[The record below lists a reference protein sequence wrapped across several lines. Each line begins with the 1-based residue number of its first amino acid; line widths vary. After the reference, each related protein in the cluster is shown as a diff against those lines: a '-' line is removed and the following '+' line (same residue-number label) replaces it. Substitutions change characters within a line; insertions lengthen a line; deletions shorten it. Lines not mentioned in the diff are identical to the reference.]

1 MIGLRISS
9 SVIIIP
15 PIIAA
20 IWYGGYSFMALIV
33 LVGGAM
39 GWELARLATAR
50 DGSVVALSVFCMAS
64 TPVVAEFIGVIHGFI
79 WIMIGVIGFAV
90 LTRSHVQSTS
100 ERIGFAL
107 ICALGH
113 LALLSLVY
121 LRFGDAR
128 GAGVI
133 FYLVLVI
140 AATDIGGYVAGKG
153 IGGPKLAPRISPNK
167 TWAGLIGGMVLA
179 GVAGFGFVEVLTLA
193 GGWHPD
199 EKATAF
205 LVATIILSV
214 VLAPV
219 AQLGDLMESW
229 VKRKRGAKDS
239 GNLIP
244 GHGGILDR
252 VDGYLTAVP
261 LVALITLMDKGG
273 PFAWP

>member
-1 MIGLRISS
+1 MLGLRILS

-15 PIIAA
+15 PVIAA
-20 IWYGGYSFMALIV
+20 VWYGGYSYMVLIV
-33 LVGGAM
+33 LVGGAI
-39 GWELARLATAR
+39 GWELARLATDR
-50 DGSVVALSVFCMAS
+50 GGLVEIFNVFCMAC
-64 TPVVAEFIGVIHGFI
+64 TPIVAEYIGVIHGFI
-79 WIMIGVIGFAV
+79 WILIGVIGFAV
-90 LTRSHVQSTS
+90 ITRVHVQSTS

-107 ICALGH
+107 ICTLGH
-113 LALLSLVY
+113 LALLSLVW
-121 LRFGDAR
+121 LRFGDAH

-133 FYLVLVI
+133 FYVVLVI
-140 AATDIGGYVAGKG
+140 AATDIGGYFAGKG

-167 TWAGLIGGMVLA
+167 TWAGLMGGMILA
-179 GVAGFGFVEVLTLA
+179 GIAGFGFVKILSLA

-205 LVATIILSV
+205 LVVTIILSIL
-214 VLAPV
+214 LAPV
-219 AQLGDLMESW
+219 AQLGDLLESW
-229 VKRKRGAKDS
+229 IKRKRGAKDS

-252 VDGYLTAVP
+252 VDGYLTVVP

>member
-1 MIGLRISS
+1 MLGLRILS

-15 PIIAA
+15 PVMAA
-20 IWYGGYSFMALIV
+20 IWYGGYSYMALIV
-33 LVGGAM
+33 LVGGAL

-50 DGSVVALSVFCMAS
+50 DGLVLVFNVFCMAC
-64 TPVVAEFIGVIHGFI
+64 TPVIAEYIGVIHGFI
-79 WIMIGVIGFAV
+79 WIVIGVIGFAV
-90 LTRSHVQSTS
+90 ITRSHVQPTS

-113 LALLSLVY
+113 LALLSLVW

-133 FYLVLVI
+133 FYVVMVI
-140 AATDIGGYVAGKG
+140 AATDIGGYFAGKG

-167 TWAGLIGGMVLA
+167 TWAGLIGGMALA
-179 GVAGFGFVEVLTLA
+179 GLAGFGFVKLLTLA
-193 GGWHPD
+193 GGWYPD

-219 AQLGDLMESW
+219 AQLGDLLESW
-229 VKRKRGAKDS
+229 IKRKRGAKDS

>member
-1 MIGLRISS
+1 MLGLRILS
-9 SVIIIP
+9 SVIIVP
-15 PIIAA
+15 PVIAA
-20 IWYGGYSFMALIV
+20 IWYGGYFFTAMIALI
-33 LVGGAM
+33 GGAI
-39 GWELARLATAR
+39 GWELARLTTDR
-50 DGSVVALSVFCMAS
+50 DRFLSTLSVIFMAF
-64 TPVVAEFIGVIHGFI
+64 TPVVAGHIGVTYGFI
-79 WIMIGVIGFAV
+79 WIFVAVVGFAF
-90 LTRSHVQSTS
+90 LTRSYVDTSS

-107 ICALGH
+107 ICTLGH
-113 LALLSLVY
+113 LALLSLVW
-121 LRFGDAR
+121 LRFADLR

-133 FYLVLVI
+133 LYVVMVI
-140 AATDIGGYVAGKG
+140 AATDIGGYFAGKG

-179 GVAGFGFVEVLTLA
+179 GISGFGFVKFLSLA

-199 EKATAF
+199 ENATAF
-205 LVATIILSV
+205 LVTTIILSV

-219 AQLGDLMESW
+219 AQLGDLLESW
-229 VKRKRGAKDS
+229 IKRKRGAKDS

-261 LVALITLMDKGG
+261 LVALITLLDKGG